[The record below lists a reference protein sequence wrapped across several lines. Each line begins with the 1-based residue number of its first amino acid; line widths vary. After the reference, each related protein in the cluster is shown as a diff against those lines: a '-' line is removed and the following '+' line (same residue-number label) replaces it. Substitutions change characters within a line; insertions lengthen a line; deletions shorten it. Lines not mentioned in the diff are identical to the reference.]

1 MVTATLKRLGT
12 GFFPVAVLS
21 LLLLVSLYL
30 MSAATQNSE
39 QFGRIFFVLLVV
51 NVLGLITLLVL
62 IAANLIRLVRQ
73 YRSQATGSR
82 LTARLVV
89 IFVVLSLLPVSVL
102 YYFSLGF
109 IQRGID
115 SWFDVRVESAL
126 DDALEL
132 TRLSLDERKKE
143 ILRRTE
149 MMAENL
155 YLMPD
160 ESSALLLNDLREQ
173 NDAYELVLFN
183 RDAHVLGFSNIDPA
197 VIIPALPDRA
207 LLTQLEYQGNY
218 IGLDNKLGEGLFLR
232 VIVPVH
238 KSGDLTGAVMLQS
251 LYTLSDR
258 VGGMVSSVESAYA
271 EYKRLTLM
279 RDPLKFSF
287 TLTLSLVLLL
297 SCLTAVWAAFFSAR
311 RLVAP
316 IRALSIGTRAVASG
330 DYKKRLPLHSKDEL
344 GFLVESF
351 NDMTHRIALSR
362 DEVNRSQQMV
372 ERERAYLRVVLGRLS
387 SGVLTLDKRRRI
399 RTANASANQVLGLDL
414 KLFIGKGID
423 TIVVDHQWL
432 EGFVSAID
440 EHLSGDEREWREE
453 VVVFAE
459 MGRQIITCA
468 GTAMATVDGKS
479 AGYVIVFD
487 DVTAL
492 VQAQRDAAWGEVARR
507 LAHEIKNPLTPIQL
521 SAERLR
527 HKYLKTMSPQ
537 DADLLDRSTHTIIQ
551 QVKVM
556 KEMVQSFS
564 EYAHAPTLNLLP
576 LPMGD
581 FINEILDLYRGD
593 KKIKIEALID
603 DDLPLMMMDAVRMR
617 QLLHNL
623 LVNAVDAVNA
633 MDSDEV
639 GLVKVSCHHVI
650 SGSAARMELQVQD
663 SGPGIPENMMEQ
675 LFEPYVTSKPKG
687 SGLGL
692 AVVKKIVEEHG
703 GSVQAKNTELGG
715 CVIIRF
721 PLDDARQKAVFDA
734 VPAVETQSLQIDI
747 DQDQDETSSN
757 RGQI

>member
-1 MVTATLKRLGT
+1 MVAATLRRLGT
-12 GFFPVAVLS
+12 GFIPVAALS

-39 QFGRIFFVLLVV
+39 QFGRIFFLLLLI

-62 IAANLIRLVRQ
+62 IGANLIRLVRQ

-115 SWFDVRVESAL
+115 SWFDVRVETAL

-132 TRLSLDERKKE
+132 TRLSLGERKKE

-149 MMAENL
+149 MMAEDFH
-155 YLMPD
+155 LMPD
-160 ESSALLLNDLREQ
+160 ESPVLLLNDLREQ
-173 NDAYELVLFN
+173 NGAYELVLFN
-183 RDAHVLGFSNIDPA
+183 RDMHVLGFSNTDPA
-197 VIIPALPDRA
+197 VIIPALPDRS
-207 LLTQLEYQGNY
+207 LLTQLEYQRNY

-232 VIVPVH
+232 VIVPVQ
-238 KSGDLTGAVMLQS
+238 KSNDLTGEVMLQS

-258 VGGMVSSVESAYA
+258 VSGMVSSVESAYA

-297 SCLTAVWAAFFSAR
+297 SCMTAVWAAFFSAR

-330 DYKKRLPLHSKDEL
+330 DYEKILPLHSKDEL

-351 NDMTHRIALSR
+351 NDMTRRIALSR
-362 DEVNRSQQMV
+362 DEVNRSQQLV

-399 RTANASANQVLGLDL
+399 RTANASASQVLGLDL
-414 KLFIGKGID
+414 KLFIGKSIEA
-423 TIVVDHQWL
+423 IVVDHQWL
-432 EGFVSAID
+432 ESFVSAID
-440 EHLSGDEREWREE
+440 KHLSGDEREWREE
-453 VVVFAE
+453 IK
-459 MGRQIITCA
+459 MSGDIGRQILTCA
-468 GTAMATVDGKS
+468 GTAMPAADGKS
-479 AGYVIVFD
+479 VGYVIVFD

-527 HKYLKTMSPQ
+527 HKYLDTMASQ

-564 EYAHAPTLNLLP
+564 EYAHAPTLNLVP
-576 LPMGD
+576 LPVGD

-593 KKIKIEALID
+593 KKIKIEAVLD
-603 DDLPLMMMDAVRMR
+603 KNLPLLMMDAVRMR

-623 LVNAVDAVNA
+623 LVNAIDAI
-633 MDSDEV
+633 DSAEG
-639 GLVKVSCHHVI
+639 GLVRVGCHRI
-650 SGSAARMELQVQD
+650 ENGGAARVELQVQD

-675 LFEPYVTSKPKG
+675 LFEPYVTTKPKG

-692 AVVKKIVEEHG
+692 AIVKKIVEEHG

-715 CVIIRF
+715 CIIIRF
-721 PLDDARQKAVFDA
+721 PLDDARQKAVPNEASVNDVDNLELA
-734 VPAVETQSLQIDI
+734 ME
-747 DQDQDETSSN
+747 QDLASAG
-757 RGQI
+757 RRKL